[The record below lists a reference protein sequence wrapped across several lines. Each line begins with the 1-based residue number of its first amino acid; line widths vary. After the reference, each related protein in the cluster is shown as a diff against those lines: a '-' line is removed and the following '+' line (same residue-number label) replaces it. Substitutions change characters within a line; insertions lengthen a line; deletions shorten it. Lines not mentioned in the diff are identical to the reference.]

1 MKDIIRMNQLA
12 GIITEGQARKMLEV
26 LNEEETLPTRQEIFD
41 DFESMAKDLEAK
53 TGATIRT
60 VKFPDQFRF
69 DVEGDKIG
77 WWDGQFDIV
86 IRRRNPPSEVV
97 KQAYDEANEW
107 VSSFPKKYKDYM
119 SWKDKGEEAF
129 NQEVARRKKAKSGN

>member
-97 KQAYDEANEW
+97 KQAYDKANEW

-119 SWKDKGEEAF
+119 SWKAKGEEAF
-129 NQEVARRKKAKSGN
+129 NPEVARRKKAKSGN

>member
-26 LNEEETLPTRQEIFD
+26 LNKEETLPTRQEIFD

-119 SWKDKGEEAF
+119 SWKAKGEEAF
-129 NQEVARRKKAKSGN
+129 NQEVARRKKANTGN